1 MRPEKEPASTTVPM
15 PAAPERR
22 RGAFGLFDPLRQ
34 LGQRE
39 RDRLHAEMLQVP
51 QLFALL
57 MKPRNG
63 TAWTDDE
70 RFLLRV
76 KLRALSHLSVVCAIL
91 ALPGSAVA
99 LPLLAWW
106 LDRRDRQ
113 RDVAG

>member
-1 MRPEKEPASTTVPM
+1 MRPEEKPASTTTPM
-15 PAAPERR
+15 PATPERR

-63 TAWTDDE
+63 AAWTDDE